1 VLFVF
6 VLSRF
11 RGSASDSAE
20 EGPMDGTVSNST
32 DTGSTTTGP
41 TSFSDTSLTWTEDS
55 SASTPSPES
64 TPPASASADATVPPA
79 ADASTEDTTPGA
91 GEPPRERWNDILA
104 NARAKAAEEAIAPL
118 SWAKQVS
125 QQEYQQV
132 AELAKRASADPIG
145 YLQDFIK
152 ELQGSPEH
160 AAQLRS
166 LAARALAQR
175 QAQPTE
181 SQEPEFMLPQPDG
194 SIAFDPAGFASW
206 KQWQQKQLLAQ
217 VQERLQP
224 YQQTHEQLQ
233 AERAAA
239 KEHHESQQFAS
250 TVTADVKTWPGVTE
264 DAMKAMAD
272 VIRTDPKLPAKPT
285 YADLDAATNRA
296 YRAVVAPT
304 LTQKAQAK
312 LLDNLQQKAT
322 ASTSVNPGSA
332 AAGSP
337 RAVHR
342 FSDLPPDAWK

>member
-1 VLFVF
+1 
-6 VLSRF
+6 
-11 RGSASDSAE
+11 
-20 EGPMDGTVSNST
+20 MDGTIST
-32 DTGSTTTGP
+32 GTADSGSATTGP
-41 TSFSDTSLTWTEDS
+41 ASFSDTSLTWTEDS

-64 TPPASASADATVPPA
+64 TPPASASADTTDPPA
-79 ADASTEDTTPGA
+79 ADASTEGPTPGA
-91 GEPPRERWNDILA
+91 GEPPKERWADILA
-104 NARAKAAEEAIAPL
+104 NARAKAAEDAVAPL

-166 LAARALAQR
+166 LAAKALAQR
-175 QAQPTE
+175 QTQPTE

-194 SIAFDPAGFASW
+194 SIAFDPAAFASW

-217 VQERLQP
+217 VQQQLQP

-239 KEHHESQQFAS
+239 KERHESQQFAS

-264 DAMKAMAD
+264 DAMRAMAE

-304 LTQKAQAK
+304 LSQKAQAT
-312 LLDNLQQKAT
+312 LLDNLKTKAT

-332 AAGSP
+332 APSAPKSV
-337 RAVHR
+337 RSFH
-342 FSDLPPDAWK
+342 DLPADAWR